1 MIFKQTNKYA
11 HSFKHGYMYKLK
23 NSCSYV
29 LAADAGD
36 TFTLIV
42 DQEIRYPTYS
52 DAFYIKQVRVQLWDV
67 EYTIT
72 ENFYVSVMKTNRSL
86 FSSISIKE
94 CCALKI

>member
-1 MIFKQTNKYA
+1 
-11 HSFKHGYMYKLK
+11 MYKLK
-23 NSCSYV
+23 NKCSYV

-42 DQEIRYPTYS
+42 DQEIRYASYS

-72 ENFYVSVMKTNRSL
+72 ENFYVSHDIQIDL
-86 FSSISIKE
+86 SSFF
-94 CCALKI
+94 